1 MMLRIIRIDL
11 VGGLVFSGGV
21 ESFGDD
27 ELDFCGGLLE

>member
-1 MMLRIIRIDL
+1 MMLRMIRIDL
-11 VGGLVFSGGV
+11 VGGLVFSGV